1 MIQHLPELSL
11 LSLFHSLPLHYL
23 LHIDE
28 VCSDWGKLKL
38 EALRQRKELVI
49 VEEKYFLD
57 KFEWPNNG
65 LFWNPFDKLIDLVK
79 NEDGSPYIKRKVGL
93 DNHTLFVNSITCG
106 IADQITRLMPKLKA
120 LRIYYYYLNR
130 KELEQIN
137 RLLTFYRHQL
147 VEVNICFQ
155 GEIRSSETLLKS
167 LFLILKSMTALKILN
182 LDFNPLHSEY
192 LISADLSVLSRLEIV
207 ILKGIEETCFFNQLK
222 QYAEGNERL
231 KILYFIFP
239 FKPLNEYLALG
250 PRVSAAVRDVRFTE
264 TNPHATFNYDN
275 FKRFTQQYINLQ
287 HLRVWFDNI
296 SLVQLTK
303 ALATSCKKLVCL
315 TVKSR
320 FDEMALSELENSL
333 PVDLL
338 PVLPSLKILK

>member
-1 MIQHLPELSL
+1 MASSSPSLPSSSTVMIQHLPELSL

-182 LDFNPLHSEY
+182 LDLNPLHSEY

-231 KILYFIFP
+231 KILIGFISPSHRIFELLNMNLLFP
-239 FKPLNEYLALG
+239 NVQVADLKVCYPKLCTDCYADQE
-250 PRVSAAVRDVRFTE
+250 P
-264 TNPHATFNYDN
+264 
-275 FKRFTQQYINLQ
+275 
-287 HLRVWFDNI
+287 
-296 SLVQLTK
+296 SLVQNDPEQKKIYYRQAHTCVR
-303 ALATSCKKLVCL
+303 LAHSSK
-315 TVKSR
+315 
-320 FDEMALSELENSL
+320 
-333 PVDLL
+333 P
-338 PVLPSLKILK
+338 